1 MCGFMTEPAHI
12 LPETARSGVCGQ
24 LCIGEVALSQL
35 AEQFGSLLTFY
46 EVATRAPAVA
56 ANRHGLVSY
65 PGETTSVSTAKAS
78 ATDELLRSLASEGLA
93 VNGVFERELALARAA
108 GVPAERLVFHANNE
122 SGWDSRF
129 TRQLGVGR
137 IGIDNRHESKQPAA
151 IARHTGTIVSNLLR
165 LNPAVEPYDAYAY
178 RRAGQLDAMF
188 GLPIE
193 TGDAEAADACCAIV
207 PELEVLG
214 LHVRPGSQVF
224 DLMLYHRAIERDFAF
239 ARDLHQQRFA
249 FPSANARQR
258 VARQFRTWQRIRP

>member
-1 MCGFMTEPAHI
+1 M
-12 LPETARSGVCGQ
+12 
-24 LCIGEVALSQL
+24 
-35 AEQFGSLLTFY
+35 
-46 EVATRAPAVA
+46 
-56 ANRHGLVSY
+56 SY
-65 PGETTSVSTAKAS
+65 PGETASVSTAKPF
-78 ATDELLRSLASEGLA
+78 ATGELLRSLASEGLG

-129 TRQLGVGR
+129 ARQLGVGR
-137 IGIDNRHESKQPAA
+137 IGIDNRYESKQPAT
-151 IARHTGTIVSNLLR
+151 IARHTGKIVSNLLR

-193 TGDAEAADACCAIV
+193 TGDAEAADACCAII

-224 DLMLYHRAIERDFAF
+224 DLMLYQRAIERGFAF

>member
-12 LPETARSGVCGQ
+12 LPETARRDESGQ
-24 LCIGEVALSQL
+24 LWTGGVPLLRL
-35 AEQFGSLLTFY
+35 AEQYGTPLYLY
-46 EVATRAPAVA
+46 DVATIRAAIA
-56 ANRHGLVSY
+56 AYRHGLESY
-65 PGETTSVSTAKAS
+65 PGETALVYAAKAFAS
-78 ATDELLRSLASEGLA
+78 VGLLRLLASEGL
-93 VNGVFERELALARAA
+93 GVDCVSEGELALARAA
-108 GVPAERLVFHANNE
+108 GVPAERLVLHGNNE

-129 TRQLGVGR
+129 ARQLGVGR

-151 IARHTGTIVSNLLR
+151 IARHTGKIVWNLLR
-165 LNPAVEPYDAYAY
+165 LNPAVEPYDTYAY

-224 DLMLYHRAIERDFAF
+224 NLMLYHRAIERGFAF

-258 VARQFRTWQRIRP
+258 VARQFWTWQRIQP